1 MYLNL
6 EHNVIYFWDFDDIS
20 ILYDI
25 FRSLQVKLDK
35 PISEPE
41 SPRTLNDFNYGSG
54 DTAANLANNIRALK
68 QVRFVEE
75 Y

>member
-1 MYLNL
+1 MCLDP
-6 EHNVIYFWDFDDIS
+6 EQIYFWDFDDIS

>member
-1 MYLNL
+1 MLFTF
-6 EHNVIYFWDFDDIS
+6 E
-20 ILYDI
+20 ILMTFQFFFNI